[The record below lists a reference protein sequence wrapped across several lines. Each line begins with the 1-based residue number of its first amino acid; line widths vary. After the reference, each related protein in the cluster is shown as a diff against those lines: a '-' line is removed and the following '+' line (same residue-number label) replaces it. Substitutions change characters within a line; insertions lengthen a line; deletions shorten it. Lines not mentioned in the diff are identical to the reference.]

1 MTKRLMSYFIR
12 GVVFVVPIG
21 FTIWVLYATVH
32 SVDLWAR
39 TQLGLQFPGLG
50 LIITLAAITFLG
62 FLASNFLTRQAM
74 DWFERMFD
82 SLPLVKLLHGSLKDV
97 LSAFV
102 GDKKRF
108 DKPVIVDLNGN
119 GTIKAMGFIT
129 RENLDA
135 YQQPDHVA
143 VYLPQAYNFAGQVV
157 LVPRS
162 SVTFLDIPA
171 TEVMTFIVSGGVSGK

>member
-1 MTKRLMSYFIR
+1 MSYFIR
-12 GVVFVVPIG
+12 GVIFVVPIG
-21 FTIWVLYATVH
+21 FTIWVLYGTVH

-50 LIITLAAITFLG
+50 LLVTLAATTFLG

-74 DWFERMFD
+74 NWFERMFD

-108 DKPVIVDLNGN
+108 DKPVIVDINGN
-119 GTIKAMGFIT
+119 GRVVRFKIAQPSGY
-129 RENLDA
+129 RALDDSIRA
-135 YQQPDHVA
+135 AGKRV
-143 VYLPQAYNFAGQVV
+143 GQVDPPPLPDGTKQV
-157 LVPRS
+157 RLRIN
-162 SVTFLDIPA
+162 FDLD
-171 TEVMTFIVSGGVSGK
+171 VKR